1 MNYLKKLKNKWG
13 IKSNLQLLVIFFV
26 FGLTGSVSMKL
37 TSPTLSFFNIK
48 EDFFINYLFGDFAYT
63 FLKIVIIFPIYQ
75 ILLLFFGLIFFQ
87 FNFFW
92 KFEKKLLSKIGLN
105 KIFKK

>member
-1 MNYLKKLKNKWG
+1 MNYLKKIKNKWG

-37 TSPTLSFFNIK
+37 TSPALSFFNIK
-48 EDFFINYLFGDFAYT
+48 EDFFTNYVLGDFVYI
-63 FLKIVIIFPIYQ
+63 FLKIIIIFPIYQ

-105 KIFKK
+105 KLFKK

>member
-1 MNYLKKLKNKWG
+1 MNYLKKLKSKWG

-48 EDFFINYLFGDFAYT
+48 EDFFTNYNYFSYLSNSPF
-63 FLKIVIIFPIYQ
+63 
-75 ILLLFFGLIFFQ
+75 ILWV
-87 FNFFW
+87 NFF
-92 KFEKKLLSKIGLN
+92 SV
-105 KIFKK
+105 